1 MMPGTTNFPAT
12 FTTLAPG
19 GAAILDEGPRSR
31 MRPPSMTIET
41 SFCGAPPAPS
51 IKVAR
56 LSTVTWAL
64 VMIGA
69 NSKIGRT
76 NKAFHLP
83 IENRNNIV
91 NLRFRATLIVPMSQK

>member
-1 MMPGTTNFPAT
+1 MGVDDAGDDEFPGNIHYARARRRGD
-12 FTTLAPG
+12 LG
-19 GAAILDEGPRSR
+19 RGPRSR

-64 VMIGA
+64 TMLGA
-69 NSKIGRT
+69 NSKAGRT
-76 NKAFHLP
+76 NKAFHRP
-83 IENRNNIV
+83 IENRNSIV
-91 NLRFRATLIVPMSQK
+91 NLRFRATLIVP